1 MIEIDERSLEANLPS
16 STSTY
21 MELSINLP
29 ILRILRLHSPS
40 GADFIR
46 GFDD

>member
-29 ILRILRLHSPS
+29 ILRIRRMNGCSLRLLYS
-40 GADFIR
+40 
-46 GFDD
+46 